1 MTRNVSVG
9 RSRLVGVQAVQSLR
23 LRQQRPRIIEPPW
36 VVSKPCSPV
45 RMETTWRPSWRLSS
59 RRAERLDHF
68 VLRGL
73 LFDQRADNRTFVNLC
88 RSWIWRRSW
97 RRKWMQQWRNCR
109 LPLQRSGAG
118 PSLVSLLVWRSAI
131 AFMSCPQEPVMNSGP
146 GCQESRGGNSVVECS
161 ANVLTSSLQTK
172 SSVLKP
178 SFFYACHT
186 RLP

>member
-73 LFDQRADNRTFVNLC
+73 LFGQRADNRTFVNLC

-118 PSLVSLLVWRSAI
+118 PRRVCFSGKFACVAKCYCFHVMSAG
-131 AFMSCPQEPVMNSGP
+131 ACNEFGTRVP
-146 GCQESRGGNSVVECS
+146 GKPRRKLSRRVFSQCLDLELADEIKC
-161 ANVLTSSLQTK
+161 AQ
-172 SSVLKP
+172 
-178 SFFYACHT
+178 A
-186 RLP
+186 